1 MHIYLIL
8 INVLALA
15 LYGIDKFKAQR
26 GLWRISE
33 AMLLG
38 VAAVGGSIGAFL
50 GMKLFHHKTLHPQF
64 YIGIPVIFVLQ
75 VVLSVILIRK
85 FGV

>member
-8 INVLALA
+8 INVLAFA

-75 VVLSVILIRK
+75 VVLGVILIRK

>member
-8 INVLALA
+8 INVLAFA
-15 LYGIDKFKAQR
+15 LYGIDKFKAR
-26 GLWRISE
+26 R
-33 AMLLG
+33 G
-38 VAAVGGSIGAFL
+38 VAALGGSIGAFL

-75 VVLSVILIRK
+75 VVLAVIFIWK

>member
-8 INVLALA
+8 INVLAFA
-15 LYGIDKFKAQR
+15 LYGIDKFKARR

-38 VAAVGGSIGAFL
+38 VAALGGSIGAFL

-75 VVLSVILIRK
+75 VVLAVIFIWK

>member
-75 VVLSVILIRK
+75 VVLSVILIWK